1 MQIGWVIVGG
11 LSFGTVLTLYV
22 VPTVYTLV
30 REFLDRKTAP
40 AAASASP
47 HAAE

>member
-22 VPTVYTLV
+22 VPTMYTLV
-30 REFLDRKTAP
+30 REILDRKAAP
-40 AAASASP
+40 RAVAADP